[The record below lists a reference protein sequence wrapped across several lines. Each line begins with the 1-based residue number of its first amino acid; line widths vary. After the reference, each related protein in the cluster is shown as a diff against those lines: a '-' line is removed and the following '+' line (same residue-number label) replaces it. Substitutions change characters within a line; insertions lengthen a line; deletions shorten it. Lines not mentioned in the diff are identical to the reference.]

1 MADDQN
7 ITEAELDWGA
17 PDDGVAPRSIF
28 FNDIYFSGDGPAET
42 THVFLTGNN
51 LPARYK
57 TAEQFTIGE
66 LGFGTGLNFLAAW
79 AQWQRAEKPAGA
91 TLHFFSVEAFP
102 LSPADLE
109 RAHAHWPE
117 LAALSQ
123 RLRDAYP
130 PPLPGLHHLDLG
142 DGVTLTLF
150 IGDVLTGLQTTEAQI
165 DAWFLDGFSPDKN
178 PQMWSPQVMTELA
191 GLSRDGATL
200 ATFTV
205 AGAVRRGLIAAG
217 FEIEKRPGFGRKRQM
232 LGGRINRPD
241 NNTAR
246 KPWYD
251 TRASIPL
258 KPGANI
264 AIVGAGIAG
273 ASLAYA
279 LRAQGY
285 CPTLIDPGGLASGA
299 SGNPAGLIMP
309 RLDADDTPA
318 ARFHTHAYLY
328 TERLIKRLQEQTPGQ
343 FFNPCGAL
351 MRSDN
356 DRERARQK
364 KILSLNVLPSGWIE
378 EREDGLFFPQ
388 GGVID
393 PRAFVTTLAKGVPII
408 TKRVCKLCKT
418 DTGVCLSCDDN
429 TQIECDAVVIAN
441 GLDAM
446 RFSQSRSLPLTGS
459 AGQID
464 LFPGHAAPDHAIA
477 SGAYAAPTPG
487 GDLVIGATYAPI
499 TIGALP
505 AFSPEATRTTIDAV
519 QRFLPEI
526 TADLS
531 PEYSTPR
538 ASIRCT
544 TPDQLPVAGPMPD
557 WGFYSGAYDDLR
569 RGRVVGRC
577 GPYPPGKTQT
587 GIYILTSLGS
597 RGLVTAPLAA
607 AFIAAEIASA
617 PSPLDA
623 ETAEALHPARFFIRD
638 IKRTKI
644 LPLT

>member
-1 MADDQN
+1 M
-7 ITEAELDWGA
+7 
-17 PDDGVAPRSIF
+17 
-28 FNDIYFSGDGPAET
+28 
-42 THVFLTGNN
+42 
-51 LPARYK
+51 
-57 TAEQFTIGE
+57 
-66 LGFGTGLNFLAAW
+66 
-79 AQWQRAEKPAGA
+79 
-91 TLHFFSVEAFP
+91 
-102 LSPADLE
+102 
-109 RAHAHWPE
+109 
-117 LAALSQ
+117 
-123 RLRDAYP
+123 RDAYP
-130 PPLPGLHHLDLG
+130 PPLPGIHHLDLG
-142 DGVTLTLF
+142 DGVALSLF
-150 IGDVLTGLQTTEAQI
+150 IGDVLTGLQTSEARI

-178 PQMWSPQVMTELA
+178 PQMWSPEVMTQLVR
-191 GLSRDGATL
+191 LSRNEATL

-205 AGAVRRGLIAAG
+205 AGAVRRSLIAAG

-232 LGGRINRPD
+232 LGGRINQPD
-241 NNTAR
+241 NKTAR
-246 KPWYD
+246 KPWYN
-251 TRASIPL
+251 TRANATL
-258 KPGANI
+258 KSGAKI

-285 CPTLIDPGGLASGA
+285 CPTLIDSGGLAAGA

-328 TERLIKRLQEQTPGQ
+328 TERLIRRLQEETSEK

-351 MRSDN
+351 MRAGN
-356 DRERARQK
+356 DRERARHK

-378 EREDGLFFPQ
+378 EHEDGLFFPQ

-393 PRAFVTTLAKGVPII
+393 PRAFVTALAKGEPLVTSRI
-408 TKRVCKLCKT
+408 RKLCKT
-418 DTGVCLSCDDN
+418 DTGVRLSCEGD
-429 TQIECDAVVIAN
+429 TEIEYDAVVIAN

-464 LFPGHAAPDHAIA
+464 VFPDRAAPDHAIA

-499 TIGALP
+499 AIGALP

-526 TADLS
+526 TANLS
-531 PEYSTPR
+531 PEHSIPR

-544 TPDQLPVAGPMPD
+544 TPDQLPVAGPLPD

-569 RGRVVGRC
+569 QGRVVGRS
-577 GPYPPGKTQT
+577 GPYPPGETQA
-587 GIYILTSLGS
+587 GVYILTSLGS

-607 AFIAAEIASA
+607 AFIAAEIAGA

-638 IKRTKI
+638 IKRTKT